1 MTADPKARPVSVQD
15 RAAFEAW
22 ISAPPYELTIERFPE
37 NPNQAWSGQY
47 HTSSVQLAWESW
59 QRALAQ
65 HPAPESD
72 VPAGDSMPVV
82 PEDVHWRPG
91 HERLWNWFGM
101 SRASWLTM
109 PRAFMQAMPGDW
121 QWRMAQLCEEW
132 DAAWNWPDGMG
143 SASVNQR
150 VYGRMSKWPDYVL
163 NYRHPDNAAI
173 AALRATPPTSDA
185 RGMG

>member
-1 MTADPKARPVSVQD
+1 MTTDPKSNPQGCASEARSARPVSVQD

-65 HPAPESD
+65 HPAPESVVDATSTGSTGATTTTGSDTSD
-72 VPAGDSMPVV
+72 VPAGDLDRLDWI
-82 PEDVHWRPG
+82 EDFAHFLGWDDDGNRIVI
-91 HERLWNWFGM
+91 
-101 SRASWLTM
+101 RAND
-109 PRAFMQAMPGDW
+109 G
-121 QWRMAQLCEEW
+121 AQGTGETFREAI
-132 DAAWNWPDGMG
+132 DAARHAPDADDDEH
-143 SASVNQR
+143 S
-150 VYGRMSKWPDYVL
+150 
-163 NYRHPDNAAI
+163 
-173 AALRATPPTSDA
+173 TPPTSDT